1 MIVPSIDIVGGRAV
15 QLIGGETLAIDAGD
29 PIPLMERFSLVGEV
43 AVIDIDAAR
52 GDGDNAALIAD
63 LCALGRVRV
72 GGGIRDV
79 DVALRW
85 LNVGA
90 DKIIVGT
97 AATPELLRELP
108 RDRVIVALDAR
119 DGAVVT
125 HGWRTQTDRPLIDS
139 VAELADLCGGF
150 LVTFVEREGRL
161 KGTDMELA
169 TQVIAAADTAS
180 VTIAGGI
187 TTADEIAALDALGA
201 DAQVGMALYTEQ
213 LGLAEAVSAPLVS
226 DRSDGLWP
234 TIVADE
240 QGVALGL
247 AWSDAESLASA
258 IETRTGTYHSRTRG
272 LWQKGA
278 SSGATQ
284 RLLRIDVDCDRDAI
298 RFMVEQSNPGFCHT
312 NARTCFGD
320 DGGIGR
326 LARRLETIRSERPNG
341 SNTVMLFDDDQLLA
355 DKLLEEA
362 AELVAATSKDEVLHE
377 TADVIYFTLAR
388 AIASGVSIRAIE
400 DELDAREQRITR
412 RPMTSKAVTRKED
425 A

>member
-1 MIVPSIDIVGGRAV
+1 MIVPSIDIVSGRTV
-15 QLIGGETLAIDAGD
+15 QLVGGERLAIDAGD
-29 PIPLMERFSLVGEV
+29 PTPLMERFSVVGEV

-52 GDGDNAALIAD
+52 GDGNNIDVITG

-72 GGGIRDV
+72 GGGIRNLE
-79 DVALRW
+79 VAHRW
-85 LNVGA
+85 LDAGA

-97 AATPELLRELP
+97 AATPEFLAELP

-125 HGWRTQTDRPLIDS
+125 HGWRTQTDRPLLDS

-161 KGTDMELA
+161 QGTDMTLA
-169 TQVIAAADTAS
+169 AQVIAAAGNAR

-187 TTADEIAALDALGA
+187 TTTDEIAALDKLGA
-201 DAQVGMALYTEQ
+201 DSQVGMALYTGE
-213 LGLAEAVSAPLVS
+213 LDLAQAVAAPLVS

-247 AWSDAESLASA
+247 AWSDAESLAHA

-284 RLLRIDVDCDRDAI
+284 RLVRVDLDCDRDAI
-298 RFMVEQSNPGFCHT
+298 RFMVEQSDPGFCHT
-312 NARTCFGD
+312 STRTCFGED
-320 DGGIGR
+320 AGIGR
-326 LARRLETIRSERPNG
+326 LARRLETIHRERPAG
-341 SNTVMLFDDDQLLA
+341 SNTVALFDNEQLLA
-355 DKLLEEA
+355 DKLIEEA
-362 AELVAATSKDEVLHE
+362 GELVEATSTPDVVHE
-377 TADVIYFTLAR
+377 TADLIYFVLAK
-388 AIASGVSIRAIE
+388 AVASGVSLRAIE
-400 DELDAREQRITR
+400 HELDRREKRITR
-412 RPMTSKAVTRKED
+412 RPMTSKSGNRKTD
-425 A
+425 T

>member
-15 QLIGGETLAIDAGD
+15 QLIGGETLAVDAGD
-29 PIPLMERFSLVGEV
+29 PVPLMERFSIVGEV

-52 GDGDNAALIAD
+52 GDADNAELIAE
-63 LCALGRVRV
+63 LCTIGRVRV

-79 DVALRW
+79 ATARKW
-85 LNVGA
+85 LDIGA

-97 AATPELLRELP
+97 AATAEFLSELP
-108 RDRVIVALDAR
+108 HERVIVALDAR

-139 VAELADLCGGF
+139 VAELTDLCGGF

-161 KGTDMELA
+161 EGTDMELA
-169 TQVIAAADTAS
+169 KQVIAAAGRAR

-187 TTADEIAALDALGA
+187 TTADEIAGLDALGA
-201 DAQVGMALYTEQ
+201 DSQVGMALYTDQ
-213 LGLAEAVSAPLVS
+213 LDLADAVTAPLVS

-240 QGVALGL
+240 RGVALGL
-247 AWSDAESLASA
+247 AWSDAESIASA

-298 RFMVEQSNPGFCHT
+298 RFMVQQEDPGFCHT
-312 NARTCFGD
+312 DTRTCFGK

-326 LARRLETIRSERPNG
+326 LARRLEAIHSSRPSG
-341 SNTVMLFDDDQLLA
+341 SNTLTLFDDDQLLA
-355 DKLLEEA
+355 AKIREEA
-362 AELVAATSKDEVLHE
+362 GELAMATTGPEVLHE
-377 TADVIYFTLAR
+377 SADLIYF
-388 AIASGVSIRAIE
+388 AIVKAVASGLSMSDIE
-400 DELDAREQRITR
+400 NELDKREQRVTR
-412 RPMTSKAVTRKED
+412 RPMTAKED
-425 A
+425 T

>member
-15 QLIGGETLAIDAGD
+15 QLVGGETLAVDAGD
-29 PIPLMERFSLVGEV
+29 PIPLMQRFSLVGEV

-52 GDGDNAALIAD
+52 GDVDNVAVIAD
-63 LCALGRVRV
+63 LCTLGRVRV

-79 DVALRW
+79 GTALRW
-85 LNVGA
+85 LDTGA

-97 AATPELLRELP
+97 AATPEFLVELP
-108 RDRVIVALDAR
+108 SERVIVALDAR

-139 VAELADLCGGF
+139 VAELSDLCGGF

-161 KGTDMELA
+161 KGTDMNLA
-169 TQVIAAADTAS
+169 KQVITAAGSAS

-201 DAQVGMALYTEQ
+201 DAQVGMALYTQQ
-213 LGLAEAVSAPLVS
+213 LSLVDAVSAPLVS

-240 QGVALGL
+240 SGVALGL
-247 AWSDAESLASA
+247 AWSDAESLTHA
-258 IETRTGTYHSRTRG
+258 IETRTGIYHSRTRG

-278 SSGATQ
+278 TSGATQ

-298 RFMVEQSNPGFCHT
+298 RFTVEQSEPGFCHT
-312 NARTCFGD
+312 NTRTCFGD
-320 DGGIGR
+320 DAGIGR
-326 LARRLETIRSERPNG
+326 LARRLETIRIKRPSG
-341 SNTVMLFDDDQLLA
+341 SNTVALFDDERLLA
-355 DKLLEEA
+355 NKLLEEA
-362 AELVAATSKDEVLHE
+362 GELVAATTKGEILHE
-377 TADVIYFTLAR
+377 TADLMYFVLAK
-388 AIASGVSIRAIE
+388 AISSGVSIRAIE
-400 DELDAREQRITR
+400 NELDTREQRIIR
-412 RPMTSKAVTRKED
+412 RPMTSKED
-425 A
+425 T